1 MRKCEEH
8 RGISKKIAEKMQ
20 ENCRENEG
28 KLLTES

>member
-20 ENCRENEG
+20 ENCIESERKG
-28 KLLTES
+28 LTE